1 MRTRR
6 RSAGNGLGD
15 SPHMQEALQVAY
27 YHCIL
32 EMPLKTI
39 AELLGKS
46 PATITRR
53 LDEVRQ
59 AGWLR
64 DHPEF
69 TPPPEVWKD
78 LQAQMT
84 CTDVESALRTYF
96 GPEKLPRITVLPSPP
111 PRPGDDFRQAR
122 PEAVERIGLFAA
134 RRLGEVLSDGDH
146 VVGVNWGW
154 SVRHC
159 VANLRPI
166 RPNANARFIP
176 IVGSLSLDETD
187 PHFDEAIECSA
198 NRLAQLAASA
208 FDAPRAPRITTPAY
222 IPRRFHEDSRRLRAI
237 RDFVESDVSYLR
249 IFGGTDEEGRRQP
262 GLMRQVDTL
271 VTGLSSIDVEILPI
285 YRPHLITQEDIPV
298 LERAGVVGDLA
309 LHLIVDSDEMDR
321 RSPERQLVE
330 TINSLIVGASPA
342 DFVRV
347 ADSTRS
353 GHSKG
358 LGVVVLSV
366 GVWKARILTTAIRM
380 GAVNE
385 LITDLDTALAIA
397 RHVGVHI
404 ATRTGIARVRP

>member
-1 MRTRR
+1 MRMRR
-6 RSAGNGLGD
+6 KAGANGPND

-39 AELLGKS
+39 AEVLGKS

-84 CTDVESALRTYF
+84 CTDVETALRTYF
-96 GPEKLPRITVLPSPP
+96 GPDRLPRISVLPSAPTKA
-111 PRPGDDFRQAR
+111 GEDMRQAR

-134 RRLGEVLSDGDH
+134 KRLADALAEGEH
-146 VVGVNWGW
+146 VAGINWGW

-159 VANLRPI
+159 VVNLRPS
-166 RPNANARFIP
+166 RSNPNVRFVP

-208 FDAPRAPRITTPAY
+208 FDAPRSPRITTPAY
-222 IPRRFHEDSRRLRAI
+222 IPRRFHSDPRGLRAI

-249 IFGGTDEEGRRQP
+249 IFGGKDER
-262 GLMRQVDTL
+262 GLLDQVDTL
-271 VTGLSSIDVEILPI
+271 VTGLSSIDVDILPI
-285 YRPHLITQEDIPV
+285 YRPNLITQEDIPV

-309 LHLIVDSDEMDR
+309 LHLVVESEQADKR
-321 RSPERQLVE
+321 APE
-330 TINSLIVGASPA
+330 
-342 DFVRV
+342 
-347 ADSTRS
+347 
-353 GHSKG
+353 
-358 LGVVVLSV
+358 
-366 GVWKARILTTAIRM
+366 
-380 GAVNE
+380 
-385 LITDLDTALAIA
+385 
-397 RHVGVHI
+397 
-404 ATRTGIARVRP
+404 

>member
-1 MRTRR
+1 
-6 RSAGNGLGD
+6 
-15 SPHMQEALQVAY
+15 MQEALQVAY

-39 AELLGKS
+39 AEVLGKS

-69 TPPPEVWKD
+69 TPPPDVWKE

-84 CTDVESALRTYF
+84 CTDVETALKTYF
-96 GPEKLPRITVLPSPP
+96 GPDKLPRITVLPSPP
-111 PRPGDDFRQAR
+111 GRPGEDLRQAR

-134 RRLGEVLSDGDH
+134 RRLTEELSFGEH

-159 VANLRPI
+159 MANLRPP
-166 RPNANARFIP
+166 RPNPSARFIP

-222 IPRRFHEDSRRLRAI
+222 IPRRFHEEPKRLKAI
-237 RDFVESDVSYLR
+237 REFVESDVSYLR
-249 IFGGTDEEGRRQP
+249 IFGGTDEHGSQQP

-309 LHLIVDSDEMDR
+309 LHLIVEADSMDR

-330 TINSLIVGASPA
+330 TINSLIVGATPA
-342 DFVRV
+342 DFIRV
-347 ADSTRS
+347 AERARREDAP
-353 GHSKG
+353 G

-397 RHVGVHI
+397 RLVGVHI
-404 ATRTGIARVRP
+404 PTRSAAVKTRI

>member
-1 MRTRR
+1 MRIRR
-6 RSAGNGLGD
+6 KAGTNGLND

-69 TPPPEVWKD
+69 SPPPEVWKD

-84 CTDVESALRTYF
+84 CTDVETALKTYF
-96 GPEKLPRITVLPSPP
+96 GPELLPRISVLPSAPAK
-111 PRPGDDFRQAR
+111 PGEDLRQAR

-134 RRLGEVLSDGDH
+134 KRLADALEEGEH
-146 VVGVNWGW
+146 VVGLNWGW

-159 VANLRPI
+159 VVNLRPL
-166 RPNANARFIP
+166 RANPNVRFVP

-222 IPRRFHEDSRRLRAI
+222 IPRRFHSDPRGLRAI

-249 IFGGTDEEGRRQP
+249 IFGGKDERGIPQP
-262 GLMRQVDTL
+262 GLLDQVDTL
-271 VTGLSSIDVEILPI
+271 ITGLSSIDVDILPI
-285 YRPHLITQEDIPV
+285 YRPNLITQEDIPV

-309 LHLIVDSDEMDR
+309 LHLVVESESADKR
-321 RSPERQLVE
+321 APERQLVE
-330 TINSLIVGASPA
+330 TINSLIVGAGPA
-342 DFVRV
+342 DFVQAAER
-347 ADSTRS
+347 AREENAP
-353 GHSKG
+353 G

-404 ATRTGIARVRP
+404 PTRSQTARIR